1 MVTVTTPRTCV
12 WEATV
17 CINSNLAA
25 ICVSRNLPAKK
36 KNNNKKTTYPHM
48 NDGEVAHHQKNLG
61 SDACVSSWSVGSSLR
76 W

>member
-1 MVTVTTPRTCV
+1 MGS
-12 WEATV
+12 
-17 CINSNLAA
+17 NSMYKFKFGCNMRQSQLA
-25 ICVSRNLPAKK
+25 CEKN
-36 KNNNKKTTYPHM
+36 NNNKKKTYPHM